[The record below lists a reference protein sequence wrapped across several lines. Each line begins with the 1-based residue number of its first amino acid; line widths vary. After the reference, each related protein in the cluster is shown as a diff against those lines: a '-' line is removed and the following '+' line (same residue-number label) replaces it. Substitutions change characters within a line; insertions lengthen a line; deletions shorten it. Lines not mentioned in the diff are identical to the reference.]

1 MFVLLFVN
9 FALRT
14 AYHLHHV
21 YFSLAHS
28 HLISLR
34 GVLWTWQSWLRWCQ
48 GCVIVKVRL
57 KPCCLK
63 QVLLI
68 DLVLSGQQQFFI
80 IPFIFLTLITLI
92 IFTLFTLIS
101 TLISTPF
108 STIKQKILFFCIRII
123 FPLKRE
129 VNDIYWDS
137 PWLHLKIILSSNS
150 GYKILNFLFIFF
162 IYILNCLYFF
172 CLLIDYNNYIY
183 TGI

>member
-1 MFVLLFVN
+1 MKSILEMFVLLLVN

-28 HLISLR
+28 HLIIVR
-34 GVLWTWQSWLRWCQ
+34 RTLWARYPWLRWCKAF
-48 GCVIVKVRL
+48 VIIKVRL
-57 KPCCLK
+57 KFCCLE
-63 QVLLI
+63 QGLLI

-92 IFTLFTLIS
+92 TFIPTFIS
-101 TLISTPF
+101 TLIYTPF

-172 CLLIDYNNYIY
+172 CLLIDLLQ
-183 TGI
+183 